1 MIVYLI
7 PFEPQIAGRTINI
20 HLLLEYAAFFI
31 AFRYYLWLRKRT
43 EDPISTSTRLSI
55 ILGAAAGAFLGSRI
69 MAFLENPQLAELS
82 VLVVYNLKTI
92 MGGLFGGL
100 LGVELTKW
108 MIKEK
113 HSSGD
118 LFTLPIIAG
127 IFIGRIGCFL
137 AGTNEFTYGITTSF
151 ITGMDLGDGLKRH
164 PLPLYEMLFLV
175 VLFFVLKKISDQK
188 KLQDGYLFRLFMLS
202 YFGFRFFIEFLK
214 PNVFLVLG
222 FSSIQWLCILC
233 FVYYR
238 KSLIPLAR
246 AYQKVYLL

>member
-1 MIVYLI
+1 MTVHVI
-7 PFEPQIAGRTINI
+7 PFEPHIAGRTINI
-20 HLLLEYAAFFI
+20 HLIFEYAAFFI

-43 EDPISTSTRLSI
+43 TDPIATSTRLSI
-55 ILGAAAGAFLGSRI
+55 ILGAAVGAFLGSRI
-69 MAFLENPQLAELS
+69 MAFLENPQISELDILAF
-82 VLVVYNLKTI
+82 YNLKTI

-100 LGVELTKW
+100 LGVEITKW

-127 IFIGRIGCFL
+127 IFIGRMGCFL
-137 AGTNEFTYGITTSF
+137 AGTNEFTYGTTTSF

-164 PLPLYEMLFLV
+164 PLPLYEMLFLL
-175 VLFFVLKKISDQK
+175 VLFFVVKHLSDQK
-188 KLQDGYLFRLFMLS
+188 ILLPGYLFRLFMLS
-202 YFGFRFFIEFLK
+202 YFGFRFFLEFLK
-214 PNVFLVLG
+214 PNTFLLLG
-222 FSSIQWLCILC
+222 LSSIQWLCILC

-238 KSLIPLAR
+238 NTLIPLAR